1 MKSSSRLFNIIDNL
15 ENYICRVL
23 LALFVIILFAQILSR
38 NLFNHSL
45 SWTEELVT
53 YMFVWFA
60 FFGASYAAKLAAH
73 NRVTFQFKLMPRKVA
88 VALEAL
94 SDLIWICFNCY
105 FVYLSVMFFMKA
117 NVFWKSQTLGVPMKY
132 LYLILPIA
140 FSLMTLRVLQVNYY
154 KLVKGIDIRDPE
166 AQELDKIIHDAQAQT
181 AGQPPST
188 RQVTHLQE
196 RVHG

>member
-1 MKSSSRLFNIIDNL
+1 MKPASLLFKIIDNL

-105 FVYLSVMFFMKA
+105 FVYLSVMFFIKA

-166 AQELDKIIHDAQAQT
+166 TQELDKIIHDAQAQT
-181 AGQPPST
+181 PEQTPDT
-188 RQVTHLQE
+188 RKVNHLE
-196 RVHG
+196 RAHG

>member
-1 MKSSSRLFNIIDNL
+1 MKPASRFFKIIDNL

-94 SDLIWICFNCY
+94 SDLIWVCFNCY

-117 NVFWKSQTLGVPMKY
+117 NVFWKSQTLGIPMKY
-132 LYLILPIA
+132 LYLVLPIA
-140 FSLMTLRVLQVNYY
+140 FTLMTLRVLQVNYY

-166 AQELDKIIHDAQAQT
+166 AQELEKIIQDSQAKN
-181 AGQPPST
+181 T
-188 RQVTHLQE
+188 REVNQFQE

>member
-1 MKSSSRLFNIIDNL
+1 MKPASHFWKIIDNL

-73 NRVTFQFKLMPRKVA
+73 NRVTFQFKLMPAKMA
-88 VALEAL
+88 TALETL
-94 SDLIWICFNCY
+94 SDLVWVCFNCY
-105 FVYLSVMFFMKA
+105 FVYLSVIFFMKA

-140 FSLMTLRVLQVNYY
+140 FSLMTIRVLQVNYY

-166 AQELDKIIHDAQAQT
+166 TQELDKIIHD
-181 AGQPPST
+181 S
-188 RQVTHLQE
+188 QVASAKPDAPKTSHLQE

>member
-1 MKSSSRLFNIIDNL
+1 MKSASRLFKIIDNL

-94 SDLIWICFNCY
+94 SDFIWICFNCY

-140 FSLMTLRVLQVNYY
+140 FSLMTLRIIQVNYY
-154 KLVKGIDIRDPE
+154 KLVKGIDVRDPE
-166 AQELDKIIHDAQAQT
+166 TQELDKIIHDAQAQT
-181 AGQPPST
+181 PEQNPST
-188 RQVTHLQE
+188 RKATHLE
-196 RVHG
+196 RAHG

>member
-1 MKSSSRLFNIIDNL
+1 MKPASRFFKIIDNL

-94 SDLIWICFNCY
+94 SDLIWVCFNCY
-105 FVYLSVMFFMKA
+105 FVYLSVIFFMKA
-117 NVFWKSQTLGVPMKY
+117 NVFWKSQTLGIPMKY
-132 LYLILPIA
+132 LYLVLPIA
-140 FSLMTLRVLQVNYY
+140 FTLMTLRVLQVNYY

-166 AQELDKIIHDAQAQT
+166 AQELEKIIQDSQAKN
-181 AGQPPST
+181 T
-188 RQVTHLQE
+188 REVNQFQE